1 MSSIIDLMPEIE
13 RRLTS
18 VRDHVL
24 YIDTGALNSTEI
36 AVLKGDVHQLVI
48 VLYILA
54 RYLLAEAKA
63 AEIIKRAED
72 HLSRYRG
79 DV

>member
-13 RRLTS
+13 RALTS
-18 VRDHVL
+18 VRDHAM
-24 YIDTGALNSTEI
+24 YSDTGALNSTEI
-36 AVLKGDVHQLVI
+36 AILKGDLNKI
-48 VLYILA
+48 VTVLNLISG
-54 RYLLAEAKA
+54 YLLAEARA
-63 AEIIKRAED
+63 AAIVKRAED